1 MKIINVAFIFAKT
14 NSVHLKTLKIV
25 SKTVF
30 MNLNIEIYSWVIHLF
45 GHCHQLIF
53 FPFRSFYSSIMLL
66 GLFADGGS
74 AGSEASVFF
83 NNGCNAF
90 AIW

>member
-30 MNLNIEIYSWVIHLF
+30 MNLNIEIYTWMIFLVTLIDFFLF
-45 GHCHQLIF
+45 DLFILPSF
-53 FPFRSFYSSIMLL
+53 FLVSLL
-66 GLFADGGS
+66 MAELQDLRH
-74 AGSEASVFF
+74 
-83 NNGCNAF
+83 
-90 AIW
+90 